1 MAICLSEWPKSRK
14 LTTLSADEGVKHRNF
29 HSFLMGMQ
37 KGMTTLEGSLE
48 ISYKTKHTLIIYP
61 PCYLLKGTE
70 DLFPHTHTK
79 LHRGVYNQFITSK
92 SWKQPT
98 CTSVGE

>member
-1 MAICLSEWPKSRK
+1 MQLKKKITKMATCLSEWPKSRK
-14 LTTLSADEGVKHRNF
+14 LTTLTADEGVKHRNS

-61 PCYLLKGTE
+61 PCYLPKGPE
-70 DLFPHTHTK
+70 DLFPHKKITHRC
-79 LHRGVYNQFITSK
+79 L
-92 SWKQPT
+92 
-98 CTSVGE
+98 